1 MPEHELIRAA
11 QEFAS
16 SDSVQ
21 EILRRLEAKYTEEWK
36 ASAAGKPESR
46 EHCYRMVLA
55 ITALRDEMRILAQ
68 STKVNQWNRKVAR
81 NTILG

>member
-21 EILRRLEAKYTEEWK
+21 EILRRLEAKYIEEWK
-36 ASAAGKPESR
+36 ASAAGKPEVR

-55 ITALRDEMRILAQ
+55 ITALRDEMKILAQ
-68 STKVNQWNRKVAR
+68 STKVTQWNRKVAR